1 MADIASRSLIGR
13 AVVSV
18 ADGEKAG
25 AISDVHLD
33 LDTRTV
39 LGFAVGGSGNV
50 FHRETP
56 LIVPLSGVQNIGP
69 QAVTVTDNAQVLA
82 GQSVS
87 ASVATLE
94 RLRKRVV
101 SEGGEVVGDGDD
113 VIFDPTTGAITGFQL
128 APQGGFL
135 GVGATTRV
143 IPIADVVGFGRDV
156 ITVRS
161 TAHAIT

>member
-25 AISDVHLD
+25 EISDVHLD

-39 LGFAVGGSGNV
+39 LGFAVGGSDSL
-50 FHRETP
+50 FHKEAP
-56 LIVPLSGVQNIGP
+56 LIVPFSGVQNIGP
-69 QAVTVTDNAQVLA
+69 QAVTVTDNAQVLT
-82 GQSVS
+82 GQEVP
-87 ASVATLE
+87 ATVATLE

-101 SEGGEVVGDGDD
+101 SEGGEVVGDGND

-128 APQGGFL
+128 VPQGGFL

-161 TAHAIT
+161 TAQTKS

>member
-1 MADIASRSLIGR
+1 MTDIASRALVGR

-18 ADGEKAG
+18 ADGEKMG

-33 LDTRTV
+33 LDARTV
-39 LGFAVGGSGNV
+39 LGFAVGGSTNP
-50 FHRETP
+50 FHREQP
-56 LIVPLSGVQNIGP
+56 LVLPFDGIQSIGP
-69 QAVTVTDNAQVLA
+69 HAVTVTNNAQVLA
-82 GQSVS
+82 GQPVP
-87 ASVATLE
+87 ATVATLE

-113 VIFDPTTGAITGFQL
+113 VLFDSATGAITGLQL
-128 APQGGFL
+128 APHGGFL

-156 ITVRS
+156 ITVRN
-161 TAHAIT
+161 TAPTA

>member
-33 LDTRTV
+33 LDARTV
-39 LGFAVGGSGNV
+39 VGFAVGGSTNP
-50 FHRETP
+50 FHRQSP
-56 LIVPLSGVQNIGP
+56 LIVPFSGVQSIGP

-82 GQSVS
+82 GQTVPE
-87 ASVATLE
+87 AVATLD
-94 RLRKRVV
+94 RVRKRVV
-101 SEGGEVVGDGDD
+101 SEGGEVIGDGDD
-113 VIFDPTTGAITGFQL
+113 VVFDPTTGAISGLQL
-128 APQGGFL
+128 TPQGGFL
-135 GVGATTRV
+135 GVGATTRT

-156 ITVRS
+156 ITVRN
-161 TAHAIT
+161 TAHTAR